1 MKSQTPS
8 SRPGVISDRPALR
21 QSPRG
26 EMLSAMLR
34 RSPPRSPRLP
44 VYVVLV
50 VAVLAGCERRGGC
63 TGANCGT
70 IIDAAVAEPG
80 TLLPPSS
87 EDIVANDIDEQ
98 LFLKLADVGMSEN
111 TLGDEDFQALLAQ
124 KWEWDGPLTL
134 VFHLDPRARWQDGQP
149 VTAAD
154 VEFTFNAYTDSAV
167 ASPFRPKLH
176 RIASVT
182 QRDSLTAVF
191 RFRERYPEMFY
202 DAVYHM
208 RILPA
213 HLLRPVPRDQWRTAP
228 FGRQPVGDGPYRFVR
243 WQPAQSIELV
253 ADSTFFLGRPGIRRL
268 IWRFTPNLQV
278 AVQQAIADQAD
289 VREQLVAPDNV
300 KRAREAKHLAIYPYR
315 GSVYHFPAFN
325 RRAADDT
332 TKPHPI
338 FAGREVRRALARAVD
353 RASLLKSAL
362 DDLAKVP
369 PGPISE
375 LLWIWDPDI
384 RQLPYDT
391 VQAARTLTARG
402 WRDHD
407 GDGIRDKN
415 GQPLAFHIL
424 VPTSSVLRKQYAR
437 LLQEQYRAIGVHV
450 EVDELE
456 PTVVNQRVGT
466 GKYDTAILS
475 RSNDPSPSSGI
486 AQSWTRAGFGLS
498 NFGRYY
504 NPEFERL
511 VDRAVTATTRDQARA
526 LWRAAIET
534 LNADAPGIFL
544 YALDN
549 VAAVQK
555 RVDNVQFRPDS
566 WAALL
571 RTWRIPPDRLID
583 RDRVER

>member
-1 MKSQTPS
+1 
-8 SRPGVISDRPALR
+8 
-21 QSPRG
+21 
-26 EMLSAMLR
+26 MLSAMLR
-34 RSPPRSPRLP
+34 RASPSLT
-44 VYVVLV
+44 VFIALV
-50 VAVLAGCERRGGC
+50 VTVLASCERRGGC
-63 TGANCGT
+63 TGANCGVLV
-70 IIDAAVAEPG
+70 DAAVAEPP
-80 TLLPPSS
+80 TLMPPSS
-87 EDIVANDIDEQ
+87 EDIVANDIGEQ

-111 TLGDEDFQALLAQ
+111 TLGDEDFQPLLAQ

-149 VTAAD
+149 VRAAD

-167 ASPFRPKLH
+167 ASPFRPKLR

-182 QRDSLTAVF
+182 QRDSLTTVF

-213 HLLRPVPRDQWRTAP
+213 HLLRPVPREQWRTAP
-228 FGRQPVGDGPYRFVR
+228 FGRQPVGDGPYRLER

-278 AVQQAIADQAD
+278 AVQQVIADQAD
-289 VREQLVAPDNV
+289 VREQLVTPDNV
-300 KRAREAKHLAIYPYR
+300 QRAREAKHLA
-315 GSVYHFPAFN
+315 VYTYLGNVYTFLSFNQRSPA
-325 RRAADDT
+325 DT
-332 TKPHPI
+332 SKPHPI
-338 FAGREVRRALARAVD
+338 FGDRDVRRALAMAVD

-362 DDLAKVP
+362 GDLAKVP
-369 PGPISE
+369 PGPMSA
-375 LLWIWDPDI
+375 LLWIWNPDI

-391 VQAARTLTARG
+391 ALAARILNAHG

-407 GDGIRDKN
+407 GDGVRDKD

-424 VPTSSVLRKQYAR
+424 VPTTSVLRKQYAL
-437 LLQEQYRAIGVHV
+437 LLQEQFRTIGVHAEIDAV
-450 EVDELE
+450 EGA
-456 PTVVNQRVGT
+456 VVNQRTRIGQ
-466 GKYDTAILS
+466 YDSAILS
-475 RSNDPSPSSGI
+475 RGNDPSPSSGI

-526 LWRAAIET
+526 LWRAAMET

-549 VAAVQK
+549 VAAVHK

>member
-1 MKSQTPS
+1 
-8 SRPGVISDRPALR
+8 
-21 QSPRG
+21 
-26 EMLSAMLR
+26 MLR
-34 RSPPRSPRLP
+34 RSSHPL
-44 VYVVLV
+44 VFIVLV
-50 VAVLAGCERRGGC
+50 VAVLAVAGCERRGGC

-70 IIDAAVAEPG
+70 LIDAAVAEPG

-111 TLGDEDFQALLAQ
+111 TLGDEDFQPLLAQ

-176 RIASVT
+176 RIVSVT
-182 QRDSLTAVF
+182 QRDSLTTVF

-243 WQPAQSIELV
+243 WQPAQSIELA
-253 ADSTFFLGRPGIRRL
+253 ADSTFFLGRPGIRRV

-278 AVQQAIADQAD
+278 AVQQVIADQAD
-289 VREQLVAPDNV
+289 VREQLVTPENV
-300 KRAREAKHLAIYPYR
+300 ERARHAKQLAIYTYR
-315 GSVYHFPAFN
+315 GNVYTFLSFNQRSPA
-325 RRAADDT
+325 DT
-332 TKPHPI
+332 SKPHPI
-338 FAGREVRRALARAVD
+338 FADREVRRALAMAVD
-353 RASLLKSAL
+353 RASLVKSAL
-362 DDLAKVP
+362 GDLGKVP
-369 PGPISE
+369 PGPMSA

-391 VQAARTLTARG
+391 AQAARILSARG

-407 GDGIRDKN
+407 GDGIRDKD

-424 VPTSSVLRKQYAR
+424 VPTTSVLRKQYAL
-437 LLQEQYRAIGVHV
+437 LLQEQFRAIGVRAEIDAV
-450 EVDELE
+450 EGA
-456 PTVVNQRVGT
+456 VVSQRTKTGT
-466 GKYDTAILS
+466 FDTAILS

-504 NPEFERL
+504 DPEFERL

-526 LWRAAIET
+526 LWRAAMAT
-534 LNADAPGIFL
+534 LNADAPGVFL

-549 VAAVQK
+549 VAAVHK

>member
-1 MKSQTPS
+1 
-8 SRPGVISDRPALR
+8 
-21 QSPRG
+21 
-26 EMLSAMLR
+26 MLR
-34 RSPPRSPRLP
+34 RFLLP
-44 VYVVLV
+44 SFLGFVVI
-50 VAVLAGCERRGGC
+50 AVAGCERRGGC
-63 TGANCGT
+63 TGAWCGT
-70 IIDAAVAEPG
+70 LINAAVAEPG

-98 LFLKLADVGMSEN
+98 LFLKLADVGPSEN
-111 TLGDEDFQALLAQ
+111 TIGDEDFQPLLAQ

-134 VFHLDPRARWQDGQP
+134 VFHIDPRARWQDGLR

-167 ASPFRPKLH
+167 ASPFRPKLL

-182 QRDSLTAVF
+182 QRDSLTTVF
-191 RFRERYPEMFY
+191 RFKERYPEMFY

-228 FGRQPVGDGPYRFVR
+228 FGRQPVGSGPYRFVA

-278 AVQQAIADQAD
+278 AVQQVVSDQAD
-289 VREQLVAPDNV
+289 VREQLVTPENV
-300 KRAREAKHLAIYPYR
+300 ERARQAQQLALYTFR
-315 GSVYHFPAFN
+315 GNVYTFLTFN
-325 RRAADDT
+325 ERSPDDT
-332 TKPHPI
+332 TKPHPL
-338 FAGREVRRALARAVD
+338 FADRDLRRALSMAVD
-353 RASLLKSAL
+353 RATLLKSAL
-362 DDLAKVP
+362 GDLAKVP
-369 PGPISE
+369 PGPMSE

-391 VQAARTLTARG
+391 AQAGRRLNALG

-407 GDGIRDKN
+407 GDGIRDRD

-424 VPTSSVLRKQYAR
+424 VPTTSVLRRQYAR
-437 LLQEQYRAIGVHV
+437 LLQAQFAAVGVRV
-450 EVDELE
+450 EIDELE
-456 PTVVNQRVGT
+456 QAVVSQRVGT

-475 RSNDPSPSSGI
+475 RTNDPSPSSGI
-486 AQSWTRAGFGLS
+486 AQNWTRVASG

-504 NPEFERL
+504 NPEFERI
-511 VDRAVTATTRDQARA
+511 VDLAVTATSRDRARS
-526 LWRAAIET
+526 LWRSAIET
-534 LNADAPGIFL
+534 MNADAPAIFL

-549 VAAVQK
+549 VAAVHK
-555 RVDNVQFRPDS
+555 RVDNVQIRPDS

>member
-1 MKSQTPS
+1 MLLRPS
-8 SRPGVISDRPALR
+8 LPSFVVIGVITII
-21 QSPRG
+21 
-26 EMLSAMLR
+26 
-34 RSPPRSPRLP
+34 
-44 VYVVLV
+44 
-50 VAVLAGCERRGGC
+50 GCERRGGC

-70 IIDAAVAEPG
+70 LINAAVAEPG

-87 EDIVANDIDEQ
+87 EDIVANDINEQ

-111 TLGDEDFQALLAQ
+111 TLGDEDFQPLLAQ

-134 VFHLDPRARWQDGQP
+134 VFHLDPRARWHDGAP

-167 ASPFRPKLH
+167 GSPFRPKLR

-182 QRDSLTAVF
+182 QRDSLSAVF

-213 HLLRPVPRDQWRTAP
+213 HLLRPVPRDQWRTAA
-228 FGRQPVGDGPYRFVR
+228 FGRKPIGSGPYKFVS
-243 WQPAQSIELV
+243 WQPAQAIELV
-253 ADSTFFLGRPGIRRL
+253 ADSTFFLGRPGVRRL

-278 AVQQAIADQAD
+278 AVQQVIADQAD
-289 VREQLVAPDNV
+289 IREQLVTPENV
-300 KRAREAKHLAIYPYR
+300 ERARATPQLSVYTYR
-315 GSVYHFPAFN
+315 GNVYTYLTFN
-325 RRAADDT
+325 ERSQEDT
-332 TKPHPI
+332 TKAHPL
-338 FAGREVRRALARAVD
+338 FADRELRRALSMAVD

-362 DDLAKVP
+362 DGLAKVP
-369 PGPISE
+369 PGPMSA
-375 LLWIWDPDI
+375 LLWIWDPEI

-391 VQAARTLTARG
+391 AQADRRLNALG

-407 GDGIRDKN
+407 GDGVRDKN
-415 GQPLAFHIL
+415 GQPLSFHIL
-424 VPTSSVLRKQYAR
+424 VPTSSVLRRQYAR
-437 LLQEQYRAIGVHV
+437 LLQEQFRAVGVRI
-450 EVDELE
+450 EIDELE
-456 PTVVNQRVGT
+456 PSVVNQRVAT
-466 GKYDTAILS
+466 GKFDAAILS

-486 AQSWTRAGFGLS
+486 AQTWTRAGFGGS

-504 NPEFERL
+504 SPEFERV
-511 VDRAVTATTRDQARA
+511 VDLAVTAASRDKAKP
-526 LWRAAIET
+526 LWRAAMET
-534 LNADAPGIFL
+534 LNADAPAIFL

-549 VAAVQK
+549 VAAVHK
-555 RVDNVQFRPDS
+555 RVDNVQLRPDS
-566 WAALL
+566 WAAVL

>member
-1 MKSQTPS
+1 
-8 SRPGVISDRPALR
+8 
-21 QSPRG
+21 
-26 EMLSAMLR
+26 MLR
-34 RSPPRSPRLP
+34 RSHITL
-44 VYVVLV
+44 LV
-50 VAVLAGCERRGGC
+50 VFAFTTLAACERRGGC
-63 TGANCGT
+63 TGPYCGT
-70 IIDAAVAEPG
+70 LVNAAVAEPG

-111 TLGDEDFQALLAQ
+111 TLGDEDFQPLLAQ

-134 VFHLDPRARWQDGQP
+134 VFHLDPRARWHDGRP

-154 VEFTFNAYTDSAV
+154 VEFTFNAYIDSAV

-176 RIASVT
+176 RIVSVT

-228 FGRQPVGDGPYRFVR
+228 FGRQPVGDGPYRFVG

-253 ADSTFFLGRPGIRRL
+253 ADSTFFLGRPGVRRL

-278 AVQQAIADQAD
+278 AVQQVIADQAD
-289 VREQLVAPDNV
+289 IREQLVAPDNV
-300 KRAREAKHLAIYPYR
+300 NRAREAKQLAIYPFR
-315 GSVYHFPAFN
+315 GSVYTFLSFN
-325 RRAADDT
+325 QRAADDT

-338 FAGREVRRALARAVD
+338 FADREVRRALAMAVD

-391 VQAARTLTARG
+391 AMAGRRLSARG

-407 GDGIRDKN
+407 GDGVRDKD

-437 LLQEQYRAIGVHV
+437 LLQEQFRAIGVHV

-475 RSNDPSPSSGI
+475 RNNDPSPSSGI
-486 AQSWTRAGFGLS
+486 AQSWTRAGFGGS

-511 VDRAVTATTRDQARA
+511 VDRAVTATTRDRARPV
-526 LWRAAIET
+526 WRAAMET

-549 VAAVQK
+549 VAAVHK

-571 RTWRIPPDRLID
+571 RTWRIPTDRLID

>member
-1 MKSQTPS
+1 
-8 SRPGVISDRPALR
+8 
-21 QSPRG
+21 
-26 EMLSAMLR
+26 
-34 RSPPRSPRLP
+34 
-44 VYVVLV
+44 VL
-50 VAVLAGCERRGGC
+50 ASAGCERRGGC
-63 TGANCGT
+63 TGSNCGT
-70 IIDAAVAEPG
+70 LINAAVGEPA

-87 EDIVANDIDEQ
+87 EDIVANDIGEQ

-154 VEFTFNAYTDSAV
+154 VEFTFNAYNDSAV
-167 ASPFRPKLH
+167 GSPYRPKLH

-191 RFRERYPEMFY
+191 RFKERYPEMFY

-213 HLLRPVPRDQWRTAP
+213 HLLRPVPRDQWRNAP

-243 WQPAQSIELV
+243 WQAAQSIELV

-278 AVQQAIADQAD
+278 AVQQAIADEAD
-289 VREQLVAPDNV
+289 VREQLVTPDNV
-300 KRAREAKHLAIYPYR
+300 ERARAAKQLAVYTYR
-315 GSVYHFPAFN
+315 GNVYTLLWFN
-325 RRAADDT
+325 QRSPDDST
-332 TKPHPI
+332 LPHPI
-338 FAGREVRRALARAVD
+338 FADRDVRRALTMAVD

-362 DDLAKVP
+362 GDLAKVP
-369 PGPISE
+369 PGPMSE
-375 LLWIWDPDI
+375 LLGIWDPDI

-391 VQAARTLTARG
+391 AQAARILSAHG

-407 GDGIRDKN
+407 GDGVRDKN
-415 GQPLAFHIL
+415 GQPLEFHVL
-424 VPTSSVLRKQYAR
+424 VPTTSVLRRQYAR
-437 LLQEQYRAIGVHV
+437 LLQEQYRAIGVRV
-450 EVDELE
+450 DIDELE
-456 PTVVNQRVGT
+456 AAVVNQRTAT
-466 GKYDTAILS
+466 GKFDTAILS
-475 RSNDPSPSSGI
+475 RGNDPSPSSGI
-486 AQSWTRAGFGLS
+486 AQSWTRAGFGGS

-504 NPEFERL
+504 NPELERL
-511 VDRAVTATTRDQARA
+511 VDRAVTANTRDQARA
-526 LWRAAIET
+526 LWRAAMET
-534 LNADAPGIFL
+534 VNGDAPGIFL

-549 VAAVQK
+549 VAAVHK
-555 RVDNVQFRPDS
+555 RVENVQFRPDS

>member
-1 MKSQTPS
+1 
-8 SRPGVISDRPALR
+8 
-21 QSPRG
+21 
-26 EMLSAMLR
+26 MLR
-34 RSPPRSPRLP
+34 RSCPRLP
-44 VYVVLV
+44 VYIVLV
-50 VAVLAGCERRGGC
+50 VAALAACERRGGC
-63 TGANCGT
+63 TGPYCGT
-70 IIDAAVAEPG
+70 LINAAVAEPG

-87 EDIVANDIDEQ
+87 EDVVANDIDEQ

-111 TLGDEDFQALLAQ
+111 TLGDEDFQPLLAQ

-134 VFHLDPRARWQDGQP
+134 VFHLDPRARWHDGRP

-167 ASPFRPKLH
+167 ASPYRPKLH

-228 FGRQPVGDGPYRFVR
+228 FGRQPVGDGPYRFVH

-278 AVQQAIADQAD
+278 AVQQVIADQAD
-289 VREQLVAPDNV
+289 IREQLVTPDNRD
-300 KRAREAKHLAIYPYR
+300 RAREAKQLAIYPFR
-315 GSVYHFPAFN
+315 GNVYTFLSFN
-325 RRAADDT
+325 QRAADDT

-338 FAGREVRRALARAVD
+338 FSDREIRRALAMAVD
-353 RASLLKSAL
+353 RASLVKSAL
-362 DDLAKVP
+362 GDLGKVP
-369 PGPISE
+369 PGPMSS
-375 LLWIWDPDI
+375 LLGIWDPDI

-391 VQAARTLTARG
+391 AQAARILSAHG

-407 GDGIRDKN
+407 GDGVRDKD

-424 VPTSSVLRKQYAR
+424 VPTTSVLRKQYAL
-437 LLQEQYRAIGVHV
+437 LLQEQFRAIGVHV
-450 EVDELE
+450 EVDAVEGA
-456 PTVVNQRVGT
+456 VVNDRVRT
-466 GKYDTAILS
+466 GKFDTAILS
-475 RSNDPSPSSGI
+475 RGNDPSPGSGI
-486 AQSWTRAGFGLS
+486 AQSWTRAGFGGS

-504 NPEFERL
+504 NADFERL
-511 VDRAVTATTRDQARA
+511 VDRAVTATKRDEARA
-526 LWRAAIET
+526 WWRRAMET
-534 LNADAPGIFL
+534 INADAPGIFL
-544 YALDN
+544 YSLEN
-549 VAAVQK
+549 VGAVHK
-555 RVDNVQFRPDS
+555 RVENVQFRPDS

>member
-1 MKSQTPS
+1 
-8 SRPGVISDRPALR
+8 
-21 QSPRG
+21 
-26 EMLSAMLR
+26 MLR
-34 RSPPRSPRLP
+34 RSPPRLP

-50 VAVLAGCERRGGC
+50 VAVLASAGCERRGGC
-63 TGANCGT
+63 TGSNCGT
-70 IIDAAVAEPG
+70 LINAAVGEPA

-87 EDIVANDIDEQ
+87 EDIVANDIGEQ

-154 VEFTFNAYTDSAV
+154 VEFTFNAYNDSAV
-167 ASPFRPKLH
+167 GSPYRPKLH

-191 RFRERYPEMFY
+191 RFKERYPEMFY

-213 HLLRPVPRDQWRTAP
+213 HLLRPVPRDQWRNAP

-243 WQPAQSIELV
+243 WQAAQSIELV

-278 AVQQAIADQAD
+278 AVQQAIADEAD
-289 VREQLVAPDNV
+289 VREQLVTPDNV
-300 KRAREAKHLAIYPYR
+300 ERARAAKQLAVYTYR
-315 GSVYHFPAFN
+315 GNVYTLLWFN
-325 RRAADDT
+325 QRSPDDST
-332 TKPHPI
+332 LPHPI
-338 FAGREVRRALARAVD
+338 FADRDVRRALTMAVD

-362 DDLAKVP
+362 GDLAKVP
-369 PGPISE
+369 PGPMSE
-375 LLWIWDPDI
+375 LLGIWDPDI

-391 VQAARTLTARG
+391 AQAARILSAHG

-407 GDGIRDKN
+407 GDGVRDKN
-415 GQPLAFHIL
+415 GQPLEFHVL
-424 VPTSSVLRKQYAR
+424 VPTTSVLRRQYAR
-437 LLQEQYRAIGVHV
+437 LLQEQYRAIGVRV
-450 EVDELE
+450 DIDELE
-456 PTVVNQRVGT
+456 AAVVNQRTAT
-466 GKYDTAILS
+466 GKFDTAILS
-475 RSNDPSPSSGI
+475 RGNDPSPSSGI
-486 AQSWTRAGFGLS
+486 AQSWTRAGFGGS

-504 NPEFERL
+504 NPELERL
-511 VDRAVTATTRDQARA
+511 VDRAVTANTRDQARA
-526 LWRAAIET
+526 LWRAAMET
-534 LNADAPGIFL
+534 VNGDAPGIFL

-549 VAAVQK
+549 VAAVHK
-555 RVDNVQFRPDS
+555 RVENVQFRPDS